1 MVTNGNDYH
10 VKPFKCN
17 NYVEDLANIIIDNTA
32 FNVTLSLHNIP
43 TDHPLFTF
51 IHAKKKTRNL

>member
-17 NYVEDLANIIIDNTA
+17 NHIWVGMK
-32 FNVTLSLHNIP
+32 SHNI
-43 TDHPLFTF
+43 DV
-51 IHAKKKTRNL
+51 R